1 MLAGT
6 MRNHIEI
13 TAGKS
18 TRPSRT
24 RSRNPE
30 VKACTSMGTIESM
43 SLNRLLHELL
53 HEFESIE
60 RRDSAMVSRMVE
72 ITIAGI
78 AGQTNIAGLTWQEYM

>member
-1 MLAGT
+1 
-6 MRNHIEI
+6 
-13 TAGKS
+13 
-18 TRPSRT
+18 
-24 RSRNPE
+24 
-30 VKACTSMGTIESM
+30 MGTIESM

-60 RRDSAMVSRMVE
+60 RRDSAMVNCRMVE

>member
-1 MLAGT
+1 
-6 MRNHIEI
+6 
-13 TAGKS
+13 
-18 TRPSRT
+18 
-24 RSRNPE
+24 
-30 VKACTSMGTIESM
+30 MGTIESM